1 MDGILIEQV
10 LVNLLDN
17 AIRHAGSASPI
28 EIDVVRRGNDVEVAV
43 ADRGPGLPVGNE
55 AEVFDRFGRYS
66 RGSASAGVGLG
77 LAICRGVIEAHGG
90 VIRGENRLGGGARFS
105 FTLPIGSNAPR
116 VLDEDEQSHRVI
128 DSRGDVGSEAP
139 GNVA

>member
-1 MDGILIEQV
+1 
-10 LVNLLDN
+10 
-17 AIRHAGSASPI
+17 
-28 EIDVVRRGNDVEVAV
+28 
-43 ADRGPGLPVGNE
+43 
-55 AEVFDRFGRYS
+55 
-66 RGSASAGVGLG
+66 
-77 LAICRGVIEAHGG
+77 VIEAHGG